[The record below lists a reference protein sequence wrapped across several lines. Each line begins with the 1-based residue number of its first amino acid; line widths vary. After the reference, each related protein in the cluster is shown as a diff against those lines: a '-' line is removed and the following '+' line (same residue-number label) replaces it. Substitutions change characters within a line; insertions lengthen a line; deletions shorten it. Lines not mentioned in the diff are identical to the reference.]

1 MNREEADLH
10 WELILKKCISIHT
23 SYRGDKGTQQSVIWG
38 GSALRSSPLSFII
51 YTVFDSKGTSFAVY
65 LLLTNEA
72 PNHIPSLELCIPF
85 NRS

>member
-1 MNREEADLH
+1 MPVHLEVQDEIVMNREEADLH
-10 WELILKKCISIHT
+10 WELILKKCIGIHT

-38 GSALRSSPLSFII
+38 GSSLRSNPNF
-51 YTVFDSKGTSFAVY
+51 VY

-85 NRS
+85 NYC